1 MTDLAAA
8 FDAHALRVVK
18 AVADHGSLTAAAAS
32 LGYSQPALSQLLK
45 RLEAR
50 IGVPLVERVGRRMRL
65 TEAGEVLAR
74 HAPAV
79 TSALD
84 AAAGELDELRGL
96 RTGRVRLAAFPSASA
111 TLVPRLLAELARTH
125 PGIALTYVEAE
136 PPEAVDAVRAGRADV
151 AVTFSYPGDRDDP
164 HGESALGLAVREIGR
179 DELRAVLP
187 AGHPA
192 AVSGSV
198 DLAELADADWIAGC
212 PRCRGHLLEACAA
225 AGFTP
230 RIGFETDNFV
240 AVQNLV
246 AMGLGVAL
254 LPRMALDSTPAREG
268 IVARPTLSGDA
279 RTVHLVTARG
289 ARNVP
294 ATAVVL
300 ASLERLAV

>member
-111 TLVPRLLAELARTH
+111 TLVPRLLAEL
-125 PGIALTYVEAE
+125 
-136 PPEAVDAVRAGRADV
+136 VR
-151 AVTFSYPGDRDDP
+151 
-164 HGESALGLAVREIGR
+164 
-179 DELRAVLP
+179 
-187 AGHPA
+187 
-192 AVSGSV
+192 
-198 DLAELADADWIAGC
+198 
-212 PRCRGHLLEACAA
+212 
-225 AGFTP
+225 TP
-230 RIGFETDNFV
+230 RGT
-240 AVQNLV
+240 
-246 AMGLGVAL
+246 
-254 LPRMALDSTPAREG
+254 R
-268 IVARPTLSGDA
+268 
-279 RTVHLVTARG
+279 
-289 ARNVP
+289 
-294 ATAVVL
+294 
-300 ASLERLAV
+300 

>member
-1 MTDLAAA
+1 MTDISGAL
-8 FDAHALRVVK
+8 DAHALRVVK
-18 AVADHGSLTAAAAS
+18 AIADQGSLTGAAAS

-45 RLEAR
+45 RLEGK

-79 TSALD
+79 ASALD

-96 RTGRVRLAAFPSASA
+96 RTGRVRLVAFPSASA

-125 PGIALTYVEAE
+125 PGITLTYVEAE
-136 PPEAVDAVRAGRADV
+136 PPEAVDAVRTGRADI

-164 HGESALGLAVREIGR
+164 HGESAVGLAVREIGR
-179 DELRAVLP
+179 DELLAVLP
-187 AGHPA
+187 TGHPA
-192 AVSGSV
+192 AGGEV

-212 PRCRGHLLEACAA
+212 PRCRGHLLEACAG

-240 AVQNLV
+240 AVQSLV

-254 LPRMALDSTPAREG
+254 QPRMALESTPAREG
-268 IVARPTLSGDA
+268 IVARPTRSGDA
-279 RTVHLVTARG
+279 RTVHVVTARG
-289 ARNVP
+289 AHDVP

-300 ASLERLAV
+300 RALERLAA